1 MSKHHLL
8 LRLLLLLGIVAAIAW
23 AAVNRDRLD
32 IEALDAWIV
41 GFGLLA
47 PFAYLALYAAGT
59 AAFLPGALF
68 ALAGGAL
75 FGPVWGSL
83 LNLVGATIGAS
94 LAFLIAR
101 YLAGD
106 WVAARAGGRLKRLIE
121 GVEAEG
127 WRFVAF
133 VRLVPLFPFNLT
145 NYALGLTR
153 IRFATYVVTSF
164 VCMAPGAIA
173 YTWLGHA
180 GREALSGDASAI
192 RYGLMALGLLA
203 AIAFLPRLAR
213 RLRGEKGRWIGGEA
227 LSDRLREDGVAV
239 VDVRGPDEFT
249 GPLGHIETALN
260 IPLDELTGR
269 LTEIRA
275 FQDESIILVC
285 KTDKRSA
292 AAAAMLGDAGFRDV
306 SVLRGGM
313 ERWNRDG
320 RPVEKATQLRLPGS
334 NGPTRSPSRATRK
347 GAGT

>member
-1 MSKHHLL
+1 VNA
-8 LRLLLLLGIVAAIAW
+8 LRFAPRILLLLGIVAAIVW

-32 IEALDAWIV
+32 IEALDAWV
-41 GFGLLA
+41 AGFGLLA
-47 PFAYLALYAAGT
+47 PLAYLALYAVGT
-59 AAFLPGALF
+59 VAFLPGALF

-106 WVAARAGGRLKRLIE
+106 WVAARTGGRLKRLID

-153 IRFATYVVTSF
+153 ISFATYVVTSF
-164 VCMAPGAIA
+164 ICMAPGAIA

-180 GREALSGDASAI
+180 GREALAGNASAV
-192 RYGLMALGLLA
+192 RYGLLALGLLA
-203 AIAFLPRLAR
+203 AIAFLPRLIR
-213 RLRGEKGRWIGGEA
+213 RLRGDQNRWIDASA
-227 LSDRLREDGVAV
+227 LADRLRDGGITI

-249 GPLGHIETALN
+249 GPLGHIEAALN
-260 IPLDELTGR
+260 IPLGELPGR
-269 LTEIRA
+269 LTEISASQARPV
-275 FQDESIILVC
+275 ILVC

-292 AAAAMLGDAGFRDV
+292 TAAAMLGAAGFSDV

-313 ERWNRDG
+313 EQWNRDG
-320 RPVEKATQLRLPGS
+320 RPIENSQATEL
-334 NGPTRSPSRATRK
+334 TR
-347 GAGT
+347 